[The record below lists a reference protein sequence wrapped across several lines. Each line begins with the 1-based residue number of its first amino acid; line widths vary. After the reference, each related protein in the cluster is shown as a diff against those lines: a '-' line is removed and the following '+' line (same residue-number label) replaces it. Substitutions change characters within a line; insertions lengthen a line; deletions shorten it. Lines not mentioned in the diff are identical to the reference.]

1 MTEVNFFSALEIFEK
16 TPLIAPPVRHFDNSV
31 TPAAMRNATM
41 AVLNTSDSK
50 TAKNDLQIF
59 VGLVDRYP
67 YSTGVNRGL
76 SIDTARLDVVI
87 GANADS
93 TVDRKAVFAPLP
105 LIALRRRE
113 FSASG
118 PR

>member
-1 MTEVNFFSALEIFEK
+1 
-16 TPLIAPPVRHFDNSV
+16 
-31 TPAAMRNATM
+31 M
-41 AVLNTSDSK
+41 AVLNTSDNK

-67 YSTGVNRGL
+67 YSIGVNRGL

-93 TVDRKAVFAPLP
+93 AEDRKAVFAPLP
-105 LIALRRRE
+105 LIVL
-113 FSASG
+113 
-118 PR
+118 

>member
-1 MTEVNFFSALEIFEK
+1 
-16 TPLIAPPVRHFDNSV
+16 
-31 TPAAMRNATM
+31 M

-87 GANADS
+87 GANTDS
-93 TVDRKAVFAPLP
+93 AVARNAVFVPLP
-105 LIALRRRE
+105 LIVL
-113 FSASG
+113 
-118 PR
+118 